1 MPTPIETHT
10 RPEDVVVRFVH
21 FVLSPARTR
30 LDIRLYGHTWADARE
45 AFLGDRNK
53 IRRDTYAFH
62 KVWDRIKW
70 RNKPDLSAALIIAG
84 RSAFSGRLCWD
95 AKRGTWEYTTGQ
107 YTPTEIRRAAYQ
119 VAMAAETVLKNQDSQ
134 P

>member
-10 RPEDVVVRFVH
+10 RPEDVIRLFVF
-21 FVLSPARTR
+21 FVLSPSRTR
-30 LDIRLYGHTWADARE
+30 LDIRLYGHTWAEARE
-45 AFLGDRNK
+45 AYLGDRNK

-62 KVWDRIKW
+62 KIWDKIKW
-70 RNKPDLSAALIIAG
+70 RNKPDLAAALIIAG

-95 AKRGTWEYTTGQ
+95 AEIGKWEYTTGQ

-119 VAMAAETVLKNQDSQ
+119 VAISADRILNPEQTK
-134 P
+134 